1 MDAPLA
7 SGRFVFGERLIFI
20 PPPPYPPGAALFE
33 HQRAQLG
40 GCGVLQPERM
50 DHGGCKMLPADEA
63 VPVLTDHAA
72 RELPASTAYKVWPA
86 AYDLAHRLSVLNI
99 AGKSVLEL
107 GAGCGLPGLA
117 AWCVGARRVL
127 LTDVAENIPRLSQLI
142 EQNGA
147 SSAVAVAELDWTQP
161 VPATIASAGWDL
173 VVAADCVFWP
183 ELWLPLLNTLAA
195 ITNGRPRATPPPRV
209 LLTIVDRLGRA
220 RAFCDATHAAGWAL
234 ERIDKPILCQQPVA
248 IQSPELYELRW
259 VGE

>member
-1 MDAPLA
+1 
-7 SGRFVFGERLIFI
+7 
-20 PPPPYPPGAALFE
+20 
-33 HQRAQLG
+33 
-40 GCGVLQPERM
+40 
-50 DHGGCKMLPADEA
+50 MLPRIYHAS
-63 VPVLTDHAA
+63 PNSSSRTVLAPPLLSLSWIGHNV
-72 RELPASTAYKVWPA
+72 RCCFPTAYCRDMPA
-86 AYDLAHRLSVLNI
+86 RCVRGHFPRRLTCATLH
-99 AGKSVLEL
+99 
-107 GAGCGLPGLA
+107 
-117 AWCVGARRVL
+117 
-127 LTDVAENIPRLSQLI
+127 
-142 EQNGA
+142 
-147 SSAVAVAELDWTQP
+147 SSA